1 MSHKPLGMSVFAEFK
16 VANSPFFKYA
26 LWDSF
31 LMQRFLLFAVS
42 ET

>member
-1 MSHKPLGMSVFAEFK
+1 MSRKPLGMSVFAEFK

-26 LWDSF
+26 FWDSF